1 MAGPHGRGQQPVPS
15 SADAEPSP
23 QPYRFDIFQGKKKKE
38 PFLFRLSIRKL
49 RGSFFGGGVGT
60 LVLLMDLAG
69 AQTSNIEVFG
79 LETRCAFGEAASSS
93 RPRTL
98 GAPQQFFFVQ
108 KQVRKHRVLE
118 TRCRA
123 ESSEQMLGKQACQK
137 HVVEGFLCQLLTLL
151 MGNYPSKKKE
161 EKGSD
166 TARLLAWGWTDAH
179 ASFSASFSQWQPR
192 SEQHKTGR
200 DKNTSKD
207 PKNNAKRAYLP
218 LLITV

>member
-1 MAGPHGRGQQPVPS
+1 MVGGS
-15 SADAEPSP
+15 SLFPAQLMLSQALSP
-23 QPYRFDIFQGKKKKE
+23 TDLIFFKEKKKKE
-38 PFLFRLSIRKL
+38 PFLFRLIIRKL
-49 RGSFFGGGVGT
+49 RGSFFGDGVGT
-60 LVLLMDLAG
+60 LVLLVDLAG
-69 AQTSNIEVFG
+69 AQISNIEVFG
-79 LETRCAFGEAASSS
+79 METRCAFGEAASSS
-93 RPRTL
+93 KPRTL

-137 HVVEGFLCQLLTLL
+137 HVVEGFLRQLLTLL

-161 EKGSD
+161 EKGSA
-166 TARLLAWGWTDAH
+166 TSRLLAWGWTDAH

-200 DKNTSKD
+200 DKNTSKE
-207 PKNNAKRAYLP
+207 PTNNAKCAYLP